1 MKVLLSA
8 YACEPGRGSEPGV
21 GWNWIAPLSRC
32 HEVWVITRANNRPSI
47 EAAGGSNSAR
57 FVYCDLPR
65 WMRWWKKGR
74 PGILLYYYFWQFQA
88 FLVAR
93 KLHVAVHF
101 DIVHHVTFVKYW
113 MP

>member
-1 MKVLLSA
+1 
-8 YACEPGRGSEPGV
+8 
-21 GWNWIAPLSRC
+21 
-32 HEVWVITRANNRPSI
+32 
-47 EAAGGSNSAR
+47 
-57 FVYCDLPR
+57 R

-74 PGILLYYYFWQFQA
+74 PGILLYYYLWQFQA

-113 MP
+113 MPSFLSLLSASFVWGPVGGGESTSPGFLSSMSFRGRVYERLRDVARTL